1 MANDASLEAA
11 EREAPHLSA
20 NARAA
25 GRVSPTLLRGMV
37 EELRDVFVHV
47 VVDINRGEY
56 AMAHEEAV
64 TLAQNAQALAA
75 ELRAVLR
82 S

>member
-1 MANDASLEAA
+1 MADDASLGAA

-20 NARAA
+20 NERAA
-25 GRVSPTLLRGMV
+25 GRVSPTLLAGYASGIDSSV
-37 EELRDVFVHV
+37 GLLQVALRHENYDHARTFAERV
-47 VVDINRGEY
+47 
-56 AMAHEEAV
+56 AHDAE
-64 TLAQNAQALAA
+64 ALAA